1 MMSSSEQIRTYA
13 GPALFSF
20 GFRPFFLSAAVVA
33 SAVPLIAA
41 ASLGGAV
48 AVGGAGGP
56 IAYHGHEMVFGYLG
70 AVIAGFI
77 LTAAP
82 NWTGRPPIV
91 GARLAALFA
100 LWLAGRAAM
109 LLPGTIGA
117 VPAAIVDASF
127 LVILNVVVWREVLA
141 GKNWRNL
148 PVCILLTMFA
158 AGNLVW
164 HLTVLQGGAGGAG
177 LRSGAGVVAMLL
189 ALIGGRITPSFTLNW
204 LAKTGHPAIEAGV
217 GRLDKAALLS
227 LAVGAVLYVVAP
239 AMAPTGWIL
248 IAAAALLLARMA
260 RWRGW
265 STFEEPLVTILHAG
279 YLWLSASVFLIGLSM
294 IAPAAM
300 APSTA
305 LHALTAGAAGVMT
318 LAVMTRATLGHTGRP
333 LHADGA
339 TAAIYVLVNVG
350 AATRV
355 AAPYLPIDYAAASA
369 IAGAIWGGAFALFA
383 VVYGRYLVSPRRETS
398 AH

>member
-1 MMSSSEQIRTYA
+1 MMPSSSEQIRGYA

-33 SAVPLIAA
+33 SVVPLIAA
-41 ASLGGAV
+41 ASLGGGV
-48 AVGGAGGP
+48 AIGGAGGP

-77 LTAAP
+77 LTAVP
-82 NWTGRPPIV
+82 NWTGRLPIV
-91 GARLAALFA
+91 GPRLAAIFA

-109 LLPGTIGA
+109 FCAGLIGS
-117 VPAAIVDASF
+117 AAAALIEAPF
-127 LVILNVVVWREVLA
+127 LVVLAFVVWREVLA
-141 GKNWRNL
+141 GKSWRNL
-148 PVCILLTMFA
+148 PVCLLLTLFA

-177 LRSGAGVVAMLL
+177 SRVGAGVVAMLI
-189 ALIGGRITPSFTLNW
+189 ALIGGRITPSFTRNW
-204 LAKTGHPAIEAGV
+204 LAKAGRPAIETGV
-217 GRLDKAALLS
+217 GRLDKAALVC

-239 AMAPTGWIL
+239 ATAPTGWVL

-265 STFEEPLVTILHAG
+265 STVEEPLVTILHAG
-279 YLWLSASVFLIGLSM
+279 YLWLSLSVFLIGLSI

-300 APSTA
+300 APSAA

-333 LHADGA
+333 LRADGA
-339 TAAIYVLVNVG
+339 TTAIYILVNVG
-350 AATRV
+350 AAMRV
-355 AAPYLPIDYAAASA
+355 AAPYLPIDYAAASGL
-369 IAGAIWGGAFALFA
+369 AGAIWGGAFALFA
-383 VVYGRYLVSPRRETS
+383 VVYGRYLVAPRR
-398 AH
+398 